1 MRGRDRSPHNAT
13 LILSGSEGPFAIPPA
28 AVPSMFRMV
37 DRGGSLDINDL
48 ESM

>member
-1 MRGRDRSPHNAT
+1 MRGRDRSPHNAA